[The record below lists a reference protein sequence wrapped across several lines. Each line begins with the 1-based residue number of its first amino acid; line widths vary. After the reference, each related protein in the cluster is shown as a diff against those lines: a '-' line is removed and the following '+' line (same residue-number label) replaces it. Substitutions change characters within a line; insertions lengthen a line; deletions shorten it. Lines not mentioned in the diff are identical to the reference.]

1 MKVLQNKPRT
11 KTLVVA
17 MAVLALSG
25 CASVN
30 FDNSLAKA
38 NQDTTDF
45 TNGKLELALTQEQR
59 SAQEK
64 KAAKYLAQPLSQG
77 DAVQLA
83 LVNSPA
89 LQAML
94 AQNWADASNA
104 AQAGRIGN
112 PTFAFERSTFLDEVE
127 IGRRLT
133 FGLLDLITLPQRL
146 GIAERGIARAQIQL
160 TSDVVDQVTQV
171 RQAWVKAVAAKQNL
185 MYAQQVDAAAEVSAD
200 LARRLQAVGNFTKLQ
215 RARQQVFYADAAT
228 QLASAQHDA
237 TATREALNRALGL
250 SEAQAKQ
257 LKLPDRLPDL
267 PKAPRSPEEVSKVA
281 NAGRL
286 DIKLAQSALESAAKA
301 QGLTMLTSLT
311 DIELGIR
318 RDTVF
323 GNAAG
328 TEIPRHGYEV
338 SMKLPIFDF
347 GGLRRDAM
355 SAQTLAVA
363 NRLEAT
369 VRSAGS
375 NLRETYSAYR
385 TAYDIARHYR
395 DEVVPLRKTIS
406 EESVLRY
413 NGMIIGVFELLADS
427 KDQISS
433 VMAAIAAEQQF
444 WLADAALQAS
454 QMGKPTNAS
463 AGSVVAAGSGGGDAG
478 H

>member
-1 MKVLQNKPRT
+1 MKMLQNKPRAT
-11 KTLVVA
+11 TLVVA
-17 MAVLALSG
+17 MAVLVLSG

-38 NQDTTDF
+38 NQDTTEF
-45 TNGKLELALTQEQR
+45 TKGKLELAQTQEQR
-59 SAQEK
+59 STQEK
-64 KAAKYLAQPLSQG
+64 KAAQYLAQPLSQG

-94 AQNWADASNA
+94 AQNWADAANA
-104 AQAGRIGN
+104 AQTGRIVN
-112 PTFAFERSTFLDEVE
+112 PTFTFERSTFLDEVE

-185 MYAQQVDAAAEVSAD
+185 TYAQQVNDAAEVSAD

-215 RARQQVFYADAAT
+215 RARQQAFYADAAT
-228 QLASAQHDA
+228 QFASAQHDA
-237 TATREALNRALGL
+237 MATREALNRALGL
-250 SEAQAKQ
+250 TEAQSKQ

-267 PKAPRSPEEVSKVA
+267 PKTPSSPEDVSKAA

-323 GNAAG
+323 DNAAG
-328 TEIPRHGYEV
+328 TETPRHAYEI

-347 GGLRRDAM
+347 GGLRRDSM
-355 SAQTLAVA
+355 NAQTLAVA

-375 NLRETYSAYR
+375 NLRESYSAYR

-395 DEVVPLRKTIS
+395 DEVVPLRKTIA

-454 QMGKPTNAS
+454 QMGKPTSAS
-463 AGSVVAAGSGGGDAG
+463 VGSMVATGSGGGDAG